1 MRRKPDEIKM
11 YVDTLNDILTG
22 NVVTLTSLQIADI
35 TEKKHFIVIRD
46 IKDEIEKLMYL
57 TNGIFDSEGK
67 ELFEEIKYKDESG
80 RENIYYK
87 MGVEGIYQ
95 ILSRYSA
102 VVRRIMIQRVRL
114 LEKISRLGG
123 KRLRTVDDLVGF
135 HSVMKPLINMIADHY
150 YSLSQDL
157 DIPEDKRNEFTV
169 KWNEWCSM
177 YENAY
182 EFEEWWDK
190 KLRVETF
197 PEKDENK

>member
-1 MRRKPDEIKM
+1 MRKPDEIKM
-11 YVDTLNDILTG
+11 YVNTLNDILIG
-22 NVVTLTSLQIADI
+22 NVITLTSLQIADI
-35 TEKKHFIVIRD
+35 TEKKHLHVIRD

-57 TNGIFDSEGK
+57 TDGIFDSEGK
-67 ELFEEIKYKDESG
+67 ELFEETEYFDSNG
-80 RENIYYK
+80 RKQTMYK

-114 LEKISRLGG
+114 LEKFSRLGG

-135 HSVMKPLINMIADHY
+135 HSVMKPLIKMITDHY
-150 YSLSQDL
+150 YSLSQDM
-157 DIPEDKRNEFTV
+157 DIPENKRDEFTL

-197 PEKDENK
+197 PEKVENK

>member
-1 MRRKPDEIKM
+1 MRKPDEIKM
-11 YVDTLNDILTG
+11 YVDTLNDLLTG
-22 NVVTLTSLQIADI
+22 NTVTLTSLQIADI
-35 TEKKHFIVIRD
+35 TEKNHKNIMRD
-46 IKDEIEKLMYL
+46 INDEIEKLMYL

-67 ELFEEIKYKDESG
+67 ELFEEVEYYDPNG
-80 RENIYYK
+80 RKQTMYK

-150 YSLSQDL
+150 YSLSQNAS
-157 DIPEDKRNEFTV
+157 IPEDERNKFTV

>member
-1 MRRKPDEIKM
+1 MRKPDEIKM

-22 NVVTLTSLQIADI
+22 NVITLTSLQIADI
-35 TEKKHFIVIRD
+35 TEKNHKNIMRD

-67 ELFEEIKYKDESG
+67 ELFEEIRYKDESG
-80 RENIYYK
+80 RENFYYK

-150 YSLSQDL
+150 YSLSQNMSL
-157 DIPEDKRNEFTV
+157 PEDERNKFTL

>member
-1 MRRKPDEIKM
+1 MRKPDEIKM
-11 YVDTLNDILTG
+11 YVDTLNDILVG
-22 NVVTLTSLQIADI
+22 NVVTLTSFQIADI
-35 TEKKHFIVIRD
+35 TEKNHKHVIRD

-57 TNGIFDSEGK
+57 TDGIFDNEGK

-150 YSLSQDL
+150 YSLSQNVS
-157 DIPEDKRNEFTV
+157 IPQDERNKFTI
-169 KWNEWCSM
+169 KWNEWSSM

-197 PEKDENK
+197 PEKAEEK

>member
-1 MRRKPDEIKM
+1 MRKPDEIKM
-11 YVDTLNDILTG
+11 YVDTLNDILKG
-22 NVVTLTSLQIADI
+22 NIITLTSLQIADI
-35 TEKKHFIVIRD
+35 TEKNHKNIVRD

-67 ELFEEIKYKDESG
+67 ELFEEVEYLDPNG
-80 RENIYYK
+80 RKQTMYK

-114 LEKISRLGG
+114 LEKFSRLGG

-135 HSVMKPLINMIADHY
+135 HSVMKPLIKMIADHY
-150 YSLSQDL
+150 YSLSQDM
-157 DIPEDKRNEFTV
+157 DIPENKRDEFTV

-197 PEKDENK
+197 PEKEEKQ

>member
-1 MRRKPDEIKM
+1 MRKPDEIKM
-11 YVDTLNDILTG
+11 YVDTLNDLLTG
-22 NVVTLTSLQIADI
+22 NVITLTSLQIADI
-35 TEKKHFIVIRD
+35 TEKKHLNVIRD

-57 TNGIFDSEGK
+57 TDGIFDSEGK
-67 ELFEEIKYKDESG
+67 ELFEEVKYKDTSG
-80 RENIYYK
+80 RENFYYK

-114 LEKISRLGG
+114 LEKFSRLGG

-150 YSLSQDL
+150 YALSQDA
-157 DIPEDKRNEFTV
+157 DIPENKRNEFTL
-169 KWNEWCSM
+169 KWNEWSSM

-197 PEKDENK
+197 PEKAEEK

>member
-1 MRRKPDEIKM
+1 MRKPDEIKM
-11 YVDTLNDILTG
+11 YVDTLNDILVG
-22 NVVTLTSLQIADI
+22 NVVTLTSFQIADI
-35 TEKKHFIVIRD
+35 TEKNHKHVIRD

-57 TNGIFDSEGK
+57 TDGIFDSEGK

-102 VVRRIMIQRVRL
+102 VVRRIMIQRVRI

-150 YSLSQDL
+150 YSLSQNVS
-157 DIPEDKRNEFTV
+157 IPQDERNKFTV
-169 KWNEWCSM
+169 KWNEWSSM

-197 PEKDENK
+197 LEKAEEK

>member
-1 MRRKPDEIKM
+1 MRKPDEIKM
-11 YVDTLNDILTG
+11 YVDTLNNILTG

-35 TEKKHFIVIRD
+35 TEKKHFIIIRD

-80 RENIYYK
+80 RENFYYK

-114 LEKISRLGG
+114 LEKFSRLGG

-135 HSVMKPLINMIADHY
+135 HSVMKPLIKMISDHY
-150 YSLSQDL
+150 YSLSQDMY
-157 DIPEDKRNEFTV
+157 IPENKRDEFTL
-169 KWNEWCSM
+169 KWNEWCNM

-197 PEKDENK
+197 PEKAGEK

>member
-1 MRRKPDEIKM
+1 MRKPDEIKM
-11 YVDTLNDILTG
+11 YVDTLNDILIG

-35 TEKKHFIVIRD
+35 TEKKHFHIMRD

-57 TNGIFDSEGK
+57 TDGIFDSEGK

-80 RENIYYK
+80 RENLFYK

-114 LEKISRLGG
+114 LEKFSRLGG

-150 YSLSQDL
+150 YSLSQNMS
-157 DIPEDKRNEFTV
+157 IPEDERNKFTI
-169 KWNEWCSM
+169 KWNEWSSM
-177 YENAY
+177 YNNAY

-197 PEKDENK
+197 PEKAEEK

>member
-1 MRRKPDEIKM
+1 MRKPDEIKM
-11 YVDTLNDILTG
+11 YVDTLNDILIG

-35 TEKKHFIVIRD
+35 TEKKHFHIMRD

-57 TNGIFDSEGK
+57 TDGIFDSEGK
-67 ELFEEIKYKDESG
+67 ELFEEIKYKAESG
-80 RENIYYK
+80 RENLFYK

-114 LEKISRLGG
+114 LEKFSRLGG

-150 YSLSQDL
+150 YSLSQNMS
-157 DIPEDKRNEFTV
+157 IPEDERNKFTI
-169 KWNEWCSM
+169 KWNEWSSM
-177 YENAY
+177 YNNAY

-197 PEKDENK
+197 PEKAEEK

>member
-1 MRRKPDEIKM
+1 MRKPDEIKM
-11 YVDTLNDILTG
+11 YVDTLNNILTG

-35 TEKKHFIVIRD
+35 TEKKHFVIIRD

-80 RENIYYK
+80 RENFYYK

-135 HSVMKPLINMIADHY
+135 HSVMKPLIKMIADHY
-150 YSLSQDL
+150 YSLSQDMDL
-157 DIPEDKRNEFTV
+157 SENKRDEFTL

-190 KLRVETF
+190 KLRIETF
-197 PEKDENK
+197 PEKVENK